1 MSGAQQTER
10 SETAIAA
17 NTDNDHASV
26 IKLIR
31 EYQEQIEQ
39 FGSLGFEIQVSRAD
53 GRGGQKREIA
63 ILSEQQSTFL
73 LTLMRN
79 TEIVVRF
86 KVELVKEF
94 YRLRTDGR
102 VSNATKIANPT
113 SATRAHL
120 LVVSMM
126 QKIGVRKEMAMAVAL
141 QAIHEDTGLTTE
153 PYRLALPSVE
163 EPANLNQTQLGELLG
178 IKSRAVG
185 DLLRGA
191 GLMVTDEANQ
201 RVVTEAGRKYGEM
214 KPFNRNGHSGYEP
227 RWNKSVLE
235 VLRSTSDIA

>member
-94 YRLRTDGR
+94 YRLRNTGQI
-102 VSNATKIANPT
+102 SNRTLANPAN
-113 SATRAHL
+113 ATRAHL

-141 QAIHEDTGLTTE
+141 QAIHEDTG
-153 PYRLALPSVE
+153 R
-163 EPANLNQTQLGELLG
+163 
-178 IKSRAVG
+178 
-185 DLLRGA
+185 
-191 GLMVTDEANQ
+191 TDC
-201 RVVTEAGRKYGEM
+201 
-214 KPFNRNGHSGYEP
+214 
-227 RWNKSVLE
+227 
-235 VLRSTSDIA
+235 